1 MLKRSFVNTSSLVF
15 AAATEATG
23 PDASKARQKA
33 NTGKASEGDGDPN
46 AKVVYIKAEDSAKS
60 VMAHLESMANST
72 LLFVASLVVHMVV
85 RHYHHDDTQRHKDF
99 KTTITEIESM
109 IQDYARFRKGKP
121 FQHAW
126 TSRLIQ
132 MARKQSTA
140 LLTDYAR
147 KGVTGPIL
155 DVLRSKTADKACDVV
170 YDCMMQKTKGETS
183 LAALENA
190 FEPETA
196 KKTRTP
202 QETGKPGNAVKAST
216 DKPERIAAA
225 LASDKGHLS
234 INAIKG
240 NAKKKAERLADT
252 VNNSNI
258 DHETFIIRSLA
269 SIIDTEVLMRISQAA
284 LDRAKELQ
292 AEANK
297 GKEPARPAKAAAEA
311 AAG

>member
-1 MLKRSFVNTSSLVF
+1 MIKRSFVNTSALTF
-15 AAATEATG
+15 AAATEATAA
-23 PDASKARQKA
+23 DASKSRQKA
-33 NTGKASEGDGDPN
+33 NAGKPSAGDGDPN
-46 AKVVYIKAEDSAKS
+46 AKVIYIKAEDSAKA

-85 RHYHHDDTQRHKDF
+85 RHYHHDEQQRHKDF
-99 KTTITEIESM
+99 KTTVTEIESM

-126 TSRLIQ
+126 TSRLI
-132 MARKQSTA
+132 AVAKKQATA

-155 DVLRSKTADKACDVV
+155 DVLRAKTADKACDIV
-170 YDCMMQKTKGETS
+170 YDCMMAKTKGETS

-202 QETGKPGNAVKAST
+202 QEARTGNAVQPSK
-216 DKPERIAAA
+216 DKPERIAAS
-225 LASDKGHLS
+225 LVSDKGHLA

-240 NAKKKAERLADT
+240 NAKKKAERMADT
-252 VNNSNI
+252 INNSNI
-258 DHETFIIRSLA
+258 DHETFILRSLQ
-269 SIIDTEVLMRISQAA
+269 SIADVEVLMRISQAA
-284 LDRAKELQ
+284 IDRAKVLQ
-292 AEANK
+292 REEDA
-297 GKEPARPAKAAAEA
+297 GKAPAKPDKAVAEA
-311 AAG
+311 AVG